1 MDLMDENLLNFW
13 KSLNNFGVDYIM
25 VGGVAVNLHGYSRIT
40 KDIDVW
46 VKDTKENRRKLG
58 FAFAKFGYD
67 DINLEDFQ
75 FVPGWTAFYIGTGIT
90 LDILIKM
97 VGLEE
102 YSFDE
107 CLGFASIAEIENI
120 PVPFLHI
127 NQLIANKKA
136 VNRPKDQIDVME
148 LEKIKKLREEMGL
161 DN

>member
-1 MDLMDENLLNFW
+1 MR
-13 KSLNNFGVDYIM
+13 
-25 VGGVAVNLHGYSRIT
+25 LHS
-40 KDIDVW
+40 
-46 VKDTKENRRKLG
+46 
-58 FAFAKFGYD
+58 
-67 DINLEDFQ
+67 
-75 FVPGWTAFYIGTGIT
+75 IGTGIT

-127 NQLIANKKA
+127 IQLIANKRA
-136 VNRPKDQIDVME
+136 VNRPKGQIDVME